1 MLQITLFFALNRV
14 FENETST
21 QSKKVLKKFWREI
34 FFEYYINNSS
44 ELLSFFKRLPDEEW
58 TYNTKKFLQ
67 NINSIFLEYVTL
79 FLTLYTMWK
88 IIGID
93 LGTTNSAVAFMEG
106 GEAKIIP
113 NAEGNRTT
121 PSIVAHKDGSIIVGT
136 PAKRQAITNPA
147 GTIFSAKRFIGRKF
161 DEVQDE
167 IKNVPYEVVKGKD
180 GSALI
185 KFDGKEVRPE
195 EIGAHILMKLKADAE
210 KFLGQTVS
218 EAVIT
223 VPAYFNDDQRQA
235 TINAGKIA
243 GLEVKRIVNE
253 PTAAALAYG
262 AGKGK
267 NEKIA
272 IYDFGG
278 GTFDISILELS
289 DEGTF
294 EVLATNGDTHLGGDD
309 FDKIIT
315 DWIIDEFKKDQAID
329 LRNDPM
335 ALQRVRDE
343 AEKAK
348 KELSSTSDYDINLP
362 YITVDSS
369 GPKNL
374 AMTLTRNKFE
384 ELIADTVEKS
394 IAPCK
399 AVLKDAGLKASDL
412 NQVLMVGGSTR
423 VPLVMQKVEA
433 FFGKKPNTGINP
445 DESVA
450 MGAAIQAGIIGGDVT
465 DVLLLDVTP
474 LTLGIETMG
483 GVRTPM
489 ITRNTTIP
497 ANKTETFSTAVD
509 NQPSVEIHV
518 LQGEREMAADNKS
531 LGRFMLD
538 GIAPA
543 PRGVPQIEVSFDI
556 DANGVLHVTAKDKG
570 TGKEQKITIQGSTGM
585 DEAEVDKLVKEA
597 EAKKEEDKKK
607 KELVDAR
614 NQADGAVAQADK
626 LMRDNADK
634 ISDEDKALL
643 EDKVKDVKEV
653 LAKSDASKDDFEAPS
668 KALQD
673 ALMQVGQKIYSQA
686 DAAGAPQDG
695 AQAEDT
701 QKAEDDVQDGE
712 VEK

>member
-1 MLQITLFFALNRV
+1 
-14 FENETST
+14 
-21 QSKKVLKKFWREI
+21 
-34 FFEYYINNSS
+34 
-44 ELLSFFKRLPDEEW
+44 
-58 TYNTKKFLQ
+58 
-67 NINSIFLEYVTL
+67 
-79 FLTLYTMWK
+79 MWK

-161 DEVQDE
+161 SEVSDE
-167 IKNVPYEVVKGKD
+167 IKNAPFEIVKGKD
-180 GSALI
+180 GAALI

-195 EIGAHILMKLKADAE
+195 EIGAHVLMKLKEDAE
-210 KFLGQTVS
+210 KFLGSSVS

-272 IYDFGG
+272 VYDLGG

-289 DEGTF
+289 EEGTF

-309 FDKIIT
+309 FDQIIT
-315 DWIIDEFKKDQAID
+315 EWIIDEFKKDQAVD
-329 LRNDPM
+329 LHNDPM

-348 KELSSTSDYDINLP
+348 KELSATSEYDINLP

-374 AMTLTRNKFE
+374 MMTLTRTKFE
-384 ELIADTVEKS
+384 ELIGDHVERSLK
-394 IAPCK
+394 PCK
-399 AVLKDAGLKASDL
+399 AVLKDAGLKASELDE
-412 NQVLMVGGSTR
+412 VLLVGGSTR
-423 VPLVMQKVEA
+423 IPLVVSKVEA
-433 FFGKKPNTGINP
+433 FFGKKPNTWINP
-445 DESVA
+445 DEAVA

-489 ITRNTTIP
+489 IERNTTIP
-497 ANKTETFSTAVD
+497 ANKMETFSTAAD
-509 NQPSVEIHV
+509 NQPGVEIHV

-531 LGRFMLD
+531 LGKFMLD

-597 EAKKEEDKKK
+597 EAKKDEDSAK
-607 KELVDAR
+607 KEQVTAR
-614 NQADGAVAQADK
+614 NEADSAVAQAEK
-626 LMRDNADK
+626 LIADNADK
-634 ISDEDKALL
+634 ISDEDKTLL
-643 EDKVKDVKEV
+643 EDKIKDVKEV
-653 LAKSDASKDDFEAPS
+653 LSKSDATKDDFEAPS
-668 KALQD
+668 KALQE

-686 DAAGAPQDG
+686 DAEAPAGDAPDS
-695 AQAEDT
+695 
-701 QKAEDDVQDGE
+701 DDASDKKDDEVQDGE

>member
-1 MLQITLFFALNRV
+1 
-14 FENETST
+14 
-21 QSKKVLKKFWREI
+21 
-34 FFEYYINNSS
+34 
-44 ELLSFFKRLPDEEW
+44 
-58 TYNTKKFLQ
+58 
-67 NINSIFLEYVTL
+67 
-79 FLTLYTMWK
+79 MWK

-93 LGTTNSAVAFMEG
+93 LGTTNSCVAFMEG
-106 GEAKIIP
+106 WEAKVIN

-161 DEVQDE
+161 DEIQEE
-167 IKNVPYEVVKGKD
+167 IKSVPYNVVKGSN
-180 GSALI
+180 GEALI
-185 KFDGKEVRPE
+185 EFDGKQVRPE
-195 EIGAHILMKLKADAE
+195 EIGSHVLMKIKEDAE
-210 KFLGQTVS
+210 KFLGQKVT

-253 PTAAALAYG
+253 PTAAALSYG

-272 IYDFGG
+272 VYDLGG

-294 EVLATNGDTHLGGDD
+294 EVLSTNGDTHLGGDD
-309 FDKIIT
+309 FDKVIL
-315 DWIIDEFKKDQAID
+315 DYIIDEFKKDQGVD
-329 LRNDPM
+329 LRNDAM

-348 KELSSTSDYDINLP
+348 KELSTTTSYDINLP

-374 AMTLTRNKFE
+374 MMSISRTKFE
-384 ELIADTVEKS
+384 ELISDLVERS
-394 IAPCK
+394 LEPCRK
-399 AVLKDAGLKASDL
+399 VLSDAGLSASDL
-412 NQVLMVGGSTR
+412 DQVLLVGGSTR
-423 VPLVMQKVEA
+423 VPLVISKVEA
-433 FFGKKPNTGINP
+433 FFGKKPNAGVNP
-445 DESVA
+445 DEAVA

-483 GVRTPM
+483 GVRTAM
-489 ITRNTTIP
+489 IARNTTIP

-531 LGRFMLD
+531 LGRFILD

-543 PRGVPQIEVSFDI
+543 PRGVPQVEVSFDI
-556 DANGVLHVTAKDKG
+556 DANGVLKVKAKDKG
-570 TGKEQKITIQGSTGM
+570 TGKEQHITIQGSTGM

-607 KELVDAR
+607 KDLVDAR
-614 NQADGAVAQADK
+614 NQADSGVAQAEK
-626 LMRDNADK
+626 MLADNADK
-634 ISDEDKALL
+634 VEDA
-643 EDKVKDVKEV
+643 DKTSVEEKIAKVKEV
-653 LAKSDASKDDFEAPS
+653 LGKADASKEEFETVN
-668 KALQD
+668 KELQD
-673 ALMQVGQKIYSQA
+673 TMMQVGQKLYSQ
-686 DAAGAPQDG
+686 PG
-695 AQAEDT
+695 AQGAADQGQAE
-701 QKAEDDVQDGE
+701 QKADDGVQDAD
-712 VEK
+712 VETDGDDKTTRV

>member
-1 MLQITLFFALNRV
+1 
-14 FENETST
+14 
-21 QSKKVLKKFWREI
+21 
-34 FFEYYINNSS
+34 
-44 ELLSFFKRLPDEEW
+44 
-58 TYNTKKFLQ
+58 
-67 NINSIFLEYVTL
+67 
-79 FLTLYTMWK
+79 
-88 IIGID
+88 
-93 LGTTNSAVAFMEG
+93 MEG
-106 GEAKIIP
+106 GEAKVIA

-121 PSIVAHKDGSIIVGT
+121 PSIVAHKDGTIIVGT

-161 DEVQDE
+161 DEVQEE
-167 IKNVPYEVVKGKD
+167 IKSVPYEVVKGSN
-180 GSALI
+180 GEALI
-185 KFDGKEVRPE
+185 KFDGKDVRPE
-195 EIGAHILMKLKADAE
+195 EIGSHVLMKIKEDAE
-210 KFLGQTVS
+210 KFLGSTVT

-253 PTAAALAYG
+253 PTAAALSYG

-272 IYDFGG
+272 VYDLGG

-294 EVLATNGDTHLGGDD
+294 EVLSTNGDTHLGGDD
-309 FDKIIT
+309 FDKVIL
-315 DWIIDEFKKDQAID
+315 DYVIDEFKKDQGVD

-348 KELSSTSDYDINLP
+348 KELSSTTSYDINLP
-362 YITVDSS
+362 YITVDAA

-374 AMTLTRNKFE
+374 MMSISRTKFE
-384 ELIADTVEKS
+384 ELISDLVERS
-394 IAPCK
+394 LTPCK
-399 AVLKDAGLKASDL
+399 KVLSDAGLSASDL
-412 NQVLMVGGSTR
+412 DQILLVGGSTR
-423 VPLVMQKVEA
+423 VPLVASKVEA
-433 FFGKKPNTGINP
+433 FFGKKPNAGINP

-483 GVRTPM
+483 GVRTAM
-489 ITRNTTIP
+489 ISRNTTIP
-497 ANKTETFSTAVD
+497 ANKNETFSTAVD

-518 LQGEREMAADNKS
+518 LQGEREMAADNKP

-543 PRGVPQIEVSFDI
+543 PRGVPQIEVHFDI
-556 DANGVLHVTAKDKG
+556 DANGILKVTAKDKG
-570 TGKEQKITIQGSTGM
+570 TGKEQHITIQGSTGM
-585 DEAEVDKLVKEA
+585 DEAEVDALVKEA

-607 KELVDAR
+607 KDLVDAR
-614 NQADGAVAQADK
+614 NHADSGVAQAEK
-626 LMRDNADK
+626 MIADNADK
-634 ISDEDKALL
+634 IDDADKT
-643 EDKVKDVKEV
+643 KVEEKITKVKEV
-653 LAKSDASKDDFEAPS
+653 LGKADASKEEFEAAN
-668 KALQD
+668 KELQD
-673 ALMQVGQKIYSQA
+673 TMMEVGQKLYSQP
-686 DAAGAPQDG
+686 GAE
-695 AQAEDT
+695 QAPTGEAE
-701 QKAEDDVQDGE
+701 QKADDGVVDGE
-712 VEK
+712 VETDEKNTRV

>member
-1 MLQITLFFALNRV
+1 
-14 FENETST
+14 
-21 QSKKVLKKFWREI
+21 
-34 FFEYYINNSS
+34 
-44 ELLSFFKRLPDEEW
+44 
-58 TYNTKKFLQ
+58 
-67 NINSIFLEYVTL
+67 
-79 FLTLYTMWK
+79 
-88 IIGID
+88 
-93 LGTTNSAVAFMEG
+93 MEG
-106 GEAKIIP
+106 GEAKVIA

-121 PSIVAHKDGSIIVGT
+121 PSIVAHKDGTIIVGT

-161 DEVQDE
+161 DEVQEE
-167 IKNVPYEVVKGKD
+167 IKSVPYEVVKGSN
-180 GSALI
+180 GEALI
-185 KFDGKEVRPE
+185 KFDGKDVRPE
-195 EIGAHILMKLKADAE
+195 EIGSHVLMKIKEDAE
-210 KFLGQTVS
+210 KFLGSTVT

-253 PTAAALAYG
+253 PTAAALSYG

-272 IYDFGG
+272 VYDLGG

-294 EVLATNGDTHLGGDD
+294 EVLSTNGDTHLGGDD
-309 FDKIIT
+309 FDKVIL
-315 DWIIDEFKKDQAID
+315 DYVIDEFKKDQGVD

-348 KELSSTSDYDINLP
+348 KELSSTTSYDINLP
-362 YITVDSS
+362 YITVDAA

-374 AMTLTRNKFE
+374 MMSISRTKFE
-384 ELIADTVEKS
+384 ELISDLVERS
-394 IAPCK
+394 LTPCK
-399 AVLKDAGLKASDL
+399 KVLSDAGLSASDL
-412 NQVLMVGGSTR
+412 DQILLVGGSTR
-423 VPLVMQKVEA
+423 VPLVASKVEA
-433 FFGKKPNTGINP
+433 FFGKKPNAGINP

-483 GVRTPM
+483 GVRTAM
-489 ITRNTTIP
+489 ISRNTTIP
-497 ANKTETFSTAVD
+497 ANKNETFSTAVD

-518 LQGEREMAADNKS
+518 LQGEREMAADNKP

-543 PRGVPQIEVSFDI
+543 PRGVPQIEVHFDI
-556 DANGVLHVTAKDKG
+556 DANGILKVTAKDKG
-570 TGKEQKITIQGSTGM
+570 TGKEQHITIQGSTGM
-585 DEAEVDKLVKEA
+585 DEAEVDALVKEA

-607 KELVDAR
+607 KDLVDAR
-614 NQADGAVAQADK
+614 NHADSGVAQAEK
-626 LMRDNADK
+626 MIADNADK
-634 ISDEDKALL
+634 IDDADKT
-643 EDKVKDVKEV
+643 KVEEKITKVKEV
-653 LAKSDASKDDFEAPS
+653 LGKADASKEEFEAAN
-668 KALQD
+668 KELQD
-673 ALMQVGQKIYSQA
+673 TMMEVGQKLYSQP
-686 DAAGAPQDG
+686 GAEQAPTGG
-695 AQAEDT
+695 AE
-701 QKAEDDVQDGE
+701 QKADDGVVDGE
-712 VEK
+712 VETDEKNTRV